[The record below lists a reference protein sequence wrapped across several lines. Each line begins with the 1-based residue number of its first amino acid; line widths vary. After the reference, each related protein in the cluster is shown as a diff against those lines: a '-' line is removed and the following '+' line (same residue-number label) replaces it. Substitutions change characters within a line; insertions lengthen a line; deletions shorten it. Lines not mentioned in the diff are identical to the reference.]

1 MGDVFKKHNKCKHA
15 CSVCPPFE
23 GENTGL
29 KRRKAE
35 GRRRARRMLKVLLML
50 EMMED

>member
-1 MGDVFKKHNKCKHA
+1 MDKFKQHNKCKHQ

-29 KRRKAE
+29 KRRRKE
-35 GRRRARRMLKVLLML
+35 GRRRARRILKAMLIL
-50 EMMED
+50 EVVED